1 MKVYNTLV
9 VVTQIGQVEQCSAGC
24 CPKGCAWNEVCAEV
38 TGYVGVTGMA
48 TQTSPTVE
56 STPKQPYDGRSN
68 CIGVVCELLDV
79 ASKVN
84 LRWVPSARA
93 FVFLQIM
100 LNNDVEI
107 TFHKR
112 WVEP

>member
-48 TQTSPTVE
+48 TQTSPTLSQRPNSPMTGAVIALE
-56 STPKQPYDGRSN
+56 WYAN
-68 CIGVVCELLDV
+68 CSMSQV
-79 ASKVN
+79 K
-84 LRWVPSARA
+84 
-93 FVFLQIM
+93 
-100 LNNDVEI
+100 
-107 TFHKR
+107 
-112 WVEP
+112 